1 MPTGFNLFS
10 LDMFE
15 IFKPGAPK
23 AEFTPEEMPL
33 PSLGRD
39 DESKNRDRE
48 QEAEIAFWG
57 LACYPVI

>member
-10 LDMFE
+10 LDMLK

-57 LACYPVI
+57 LSCYPVI